1 MNSTSQTPRRSARRS
16 RNPLNSTSQ
25 TPPSWTYEEAER
37 YLLSLEPLGWRFG
50 LDRIR
55 RLVTV
60 LGMPQHRFASIH
72 VVGTNG
78 KSSVTEMTAA
88 LLEAHGRTAGV
99 YLSPHTERWS
109 ERVRV
114 GGAEIGGEEFGAA
127 VERTA
132 QSIEVVNRS
141 LDEGES
147 VTQFEAATAAAFVA
161 LAQSGVEFGVI
172 EAGLGGRLD
181 ATNVLPS
188 LATVLT
194 SVGLEHTEWLGDTET
209 EIAAEK
215 LAVLRDH
222 STLVVGELSPAVRS
236 LAEETARERSAALVT
251 AADHDPEVAGLAVPG
266 AYARRNF
273 TVASAAAT
281 AVIGP
286 LDPDRVHAVAAGLEL
301 PGRMEVLP
309 GDPPMVLDA
318 AHNPPGAAAL
328 AEALPEVVDGAPIVA
343 CLALLADKDAARV
356 LAALAPRVELAV
368 CTELPV
374 DLLANAGRPA
384 ARSLHA
390 PRLAEAAAHA
400 GIATEI
406 VSEPVA
412 AVRRAVAEARA
423 RSGAALVSGSHYLLR
438 YAFQARS

>member
-1 MNSTSQTPRRSARRS
+1 VNSTSQSPRLSARRS
-16 RNPLNSTSQ
+16 NT
-25 TPPSWTYEEAER
+25 WTYAEAER

-114 GGAEIGGEEFGAA
+114 RGAEIGGDEFGAA

-132 QSIEVVNRS
+132 QSVEVVNRS
-141 LDEGES
+141 LEEGES

-161 LAQSGVEFGVI
+161 LAQSRVEFGVI

-188 LATVLT
+188 QATVLT
-194 SVGLEHTEWLGDTET
+194 SVGLEHTEWLGDTEE

-236 LAEETARERSAALVT
+236 LAEQTARERSATLVT
-251 AADHDPEVAGLAVPG
+251 AADHDPDVADLAVPG

-286 LDPDRVHAVAAGLEL
+286 LDPDRVHAVGAGLEL
-301 PGRMEVLP
+301 PGRMEVLA
-309 GDPPMVLDA
+309 GDPPIVLDA
-318 AHNPPGAAAL
+318 AHNPPGATAL
-328 AEALPEVVDGAPIVA
+328 AEALPEAVGGAPVVA
-343 CLALLADKDAARV
+343 CLAVLADKDAAGV

-368 CTELPV
+368 CTELPA
-374 DLLANAGRPA
+374 DLLAHAGRPA
-384 ARSLHA
+384 ARSLDA
-390 PRLAEAAAHA
+390 VQLAEAAADA

-406 VSEPVA
+406 VPDPAA
-412 AVRRAVAEARA
+412 AVGRAVAEARS
-423 RSGAALVSGSHYLLR
+423 RSGATLVSGSHYLLR

>member
-1 MNSTSQTPRRSARRS
+1 VNSTSQTFRRSAPRS
-16 RNPLNSTSQ
+16 N
-25 TPPSWTYEEAER
+25 PSWTYEEAER

-88 LLEAHGRTAGV
+88 LLEAHGRRAGV

-114 GGAEIGGEEFGAA
+114 GGAEISGDEFGAA

-132 QSIEVVNRS
+132 QSVEVVNRS
-141 LDEGES
+141 LEEGES
-147 VTQFEAATAAAFVA
+147 ITQFEAATAAAFVA

-194 SVGLEHTEWLGDTET
+194 SVGLEHTEWLGDTQE
-209 EIAAEK
+209 EIAGEK

-236 LAEETARERSAALVT
+236 LAEETARERSATLVT
-251 AADHDPEVAGLAVPG
+251 AADHDPDVADLAVPG

-281 AVIGP
+281 AVIGQ

-301 PGRMEVLP
+301 PGRMEVHAR
-309 GDPPMVLDA
+309 DPPIVLDA

-328 AEALPEVVDGAPIVA
+328 AEALPEAVDGAPVVA
-343 CLALLADKDAARV
+343 CLALLADKDAAGV
-356 LAALAPRVELAV
+356 LAALAPRLELAV
-368 CTELPV
+368 CTELPA
-374 DLLANAGRPA
+374 DLLAHAGRPA
-384 ARSLHA
+384 ARSLEASH
-390 PRLAEAAAHA
+390 LAEAAAAA

-406 VSEPVA
+406 VPEPAA
-412 AVRRAVAEARA
+412 AVERAVAEARS